1 MYKYK
6 RYVKDQNT
14 FEHYVH
20 AKHQLEFEDFTIV
33 VSYITNRKSKLLHSS
48 GEIRCK
54 NTNAPLE
61 LISKLDYEALY
72 QDLAFNI
79 IKNNTADSIDLEKY
93 VKGW

>member
-6 RYVKDQNT
+6 RYVKDQST

-20 AKHQLEFEDFTIV
+20 AKHELYFGDFTIV

-48 GEIRCK
+48 GEIICK
-54 NTNAPLE
+54 NTNAPLK
-61 LISKLDYEALY
+61 LISKLDYDMLY

-79 IKNNTADSIDLEKY
+79 IENSSADYSIDLEKY
-93 VKGW
+93 VKG